1 MTDKPSPR
9 MLQELAWIGDSALSL
24 AAREWILDTRGEI
37 DGDMYTRLTSNE
49 FLSHFGNPT
58 RVEAHL
64 GELYRDGGLS
74 AVKTHFLTVFVPL
87 YKRQETN
94 RRRH

>member
-1 MTDKPSPR
+1 MPGKPSPQ

-37 DGDMYTRLTSNE
+37 DGDAYARLTSNA

-58 RVEAHL
+58 RVEAQL
-64 GELYRDGGLS
+64 GELYRDGGLP
-74 AVKTHFLTVFVPL
+74 AVKSYFLTVFVPL

-94 RRRH
+94 RKRH